1 MSSRAQG
8 PDLAPCVSVPELQV
22 ACKHLW
28 NPATLS
34 PPPDPPSSLLSP
46 SYPTGRLLA
55 SFPFRKPHGLCTPYL
70 QDLLLSSHRCPQTA
84 ALYGWQTPGSPDMCA
99 PFSIW
104 PLLPQKHQRLTPC
117 GIPPSCTRAR
127 PTRPEVHEWG
137 LNCRARC
144 AEGSGGLLLPPLMP
158 HLFRTD
164 FRWP

>member
-8 PDLAPCVSVPELQV
+8 PGLAPCVSVPELQV

-34 PPPDPPSSLLSP
+34 PPPDPPSSLPL
-46 SYPTGRLLA
+46 
-55 SFPFRKPHGLCTPYL
+55 PFL
-70 QDLLLSSHRCPQTA
+70 SHRKA
-84 ALYGWQTPGSPDMCA
+84 PGLLPLPEASWSLHPISPGPA
-99 PFSIW
+99 SLFSQLPSDGSTLW
-104 PLLPQKHQRLTPC
+104 PADPRQPRHVCSLLNLALPQKDQRLTPC
-117 GIPPSCTRAR
+117 GIPPSCTRAG

-137 LNCRARC
+137 PNRRARC